1 MLKITKFGG
10 SSVADA
16 AQFRKVKA
24 IVEADPSRRYVVV
37 SAAGRR
43 FPSDAKVTDLLYLVD
58 AHRTYH
64 VDSTQ
69 LLDDIEGRFASIA
82 SELGLSFPVHEEF
95 QRMRDGLKGLS
106 AAYIISRGEWFTA
119 QLMAEYLGRPFV
131 DAAGVVVFHHNGE
144 LDLEATCE
152 NVRELAAREE
162 TFVFPGFY
170 GTTADG
176 DIRLMERGG
185 GDITGAIL
193 AQAIDADLYEN
204 WTDVSGFLSADPKI
218 VDNPRPIRRITFD
231 EMRELSYMGASVLHE
246 DAIFPVRDAG
256 IPIQIKNTND
266 PEALGTTIRET
277 AESSDDEHLITGV
290 AGKKG
295 YLSIYI
301 SKTNLSREHGIIAR
315 TLAIFARY
323 GLNVEHVPTGVDSF
337 WRRRAR
343 RRDHGNAVYSLMADI
358 KDEVQRRRGQDAGRP
373 GAHLGGRPQ
382 HGPRARAL
390 PAGIFTALGDA
401 DINISMITQSS
412 QEITIIMGVD
422 EDDFEDAI
430 RVIYDKMVRD
440 EMVQVAVPKAE
451 EE

>member
-337 WRRRAR
+337 CVIVRA
-343 RRDHGNAVYSLMADI
+343 DEIGNAVYSLMADI
-358 KDEVQRRRGQDAGRP
+358 KDEVEADEVKMQGGLALISVVSRNMGRRQGVAGR
-373 GAHLGGRPQ
+373 L
-382 HGPRARAL
+382 
-390 PAGIFTALGDA
+390 FTALGDA
-401 DINISMITQSS
+401 DINISMISQSS

>member
-1 MLKITKFGG
+1 M
-10 SSVADA
+10 
-16 AQFRKVKA
+16 
-24 IVEADPSRRYVVV
+24 
-37 SAAGRR
+37 
-43 FPSDAKVTDLLYLVD
+43 
-58 AHRTYH
+58 
-64 VDSTQ
+64 
-69 LLDDIEGRFASIA
+69 
-82 SELGLSFPVHEEF
+82 
-95 QRMRDGLKGLS
+95 
-106 AAYIISRGEWFTA
+106 
-119 QLMAEYLGRPFV
+119 
-131 DAAGVVVFHHNGE
+131 
-144 LDLEATCE
+144 
-152 NVRELAAREE
+152 
-162 TFVFPGFY
+162 
-170 GTTADG
+170 
-176 DIRLMERGG
+176 
-185 GDITGAIL
+185 
-193 AQAIDADLYEN
+193 
-204 WTDVSGFLSADPKI
+204 
-218 VDNPRPIRRITFD
+218 DNPRPIRRITFD
-231 EMRELSYMGASVLHE
+231 EMRELSYLGASVLHE

-337 WRRRAR
+337 CVIVRA
-343 RRDHGNAVYSLMADI
+343 DEIGNAVYSLMADI
-358 KDEVQRRRGQDAGRP
+358 KDEVEADEVKMQGGLALISVVSRNMGRRQGVAGR
-373 GAHLGGRPQ
+373 L
-382 HGPRARAL
+382 
-390 PAGIFTALGDA
+390 FTALGDA
-401 DINISMITQSS
+401 NINISMISQSS